1 MICHQI
7 IHIITNLK
15 KPTGLMD
22 KMKPINRSSMYSGG
36 NGSSIETA
44 VVINTVSTSI
54 GIAAEYEYVSS
65 LYGQPTENWSMVQQ
79 NLIKHAGKNYDV
91 LHIKLS
97 DGEEKSVCFDITQFF
112 GKP

>member
-1 MICHQI
+1 
-7 IHIITNLK
+7 
-15 KPTGLMD
+15 MD
-22 KMKPINRSSMYSGG
+22 KMKPINRSSIYSGG

-54 GIAAEYEYVSS
+54 GIDAEYQHVSS
-65 LYGQPTENWSMVQQ
+65 LYGQQNVNWSIVQQ
-79 NLIKHAGKNYDV
+79 NLITHTGKNYDV

-97 DGEEKSVCFDITQFF
+97 SGEEKSVCFDVTQFF